1 MRGVVDDESQRLVAE
16 LVVKNRCQSL
26 AVCLVNAVVQEDA
39 FAEAALRDQLI
50 EGFNAVGLQV
60 NGDELARWS
69 YERRQRSAPAGGN
82 PQLDEVLTLEAF
94 DHLEIPLD
102 PAGILLDR
110 EEPTAG
116 PLESTTELNVAD
128 AEVWSRARD
137 PRAVFTIRVGLR
149 VDPGERTAFGAAAA
163 AWGSGDLA
171 SPL

>member
-1 MRGVVDDESQRLVAE
+1 MELRAPPAQRS
-16 LVVKNRCQSL
+16 R
-26 AVCLVNAVVQEDA
+26 
-39 FAEAALRDQLI
+39 
-50 EGFNAVGLQV
+50 
-60 NGDELARWS
+60 
-69 YERRQRSAPAGGN
+69 RRQSPYSTKFSPSKCSTISRY
-82 PQLDEVLTLEAF
+82 
-94 DHLEIPLD
+94 PLIQ
-102 PAGILLDR
+102 AGILLDR

-116 PLESTTELNVAD
+116 PLEPDNSELNVAD